1 MEYAVGRSRA
11 ADSFEDPRNRY
22 LLERM
27 KLTLHRTVWALL
39 LQVQKGKFVPEQF
52 EVSFSGANH
61 LDAVRFTLSE
71 EEKMQLQGRI
81 DRIDLL
87 ETDDSIYVKIIDYKS
102 GNTSFSLVNL
112 YHGLQLQLVLYL
124 NTALELV
131 GKQHPGKKAVPAGIF
146 YYHVNDPM
154 VEEDGTESEEEIRR
168 EVLEQLKLN
177 GLVNEDPEIYRAMD
191 TDFTGTSSV
200 IPVALKTDGS
210 LKATS
215 KTASSFDF
223 QVMSDYVNHII
234 AKTGRQIFDGDVSVK
249 PYLLDGR
256 SGCDYCPFH
265 VVCGFDPRMPGC
277 DYRRLDKF
285 DNAEAVLERMKA
297 ERDEK

>member
-1 MEYAVGRSRA
+1 MPYIKARIRKKQGGIIIHA
-11 ADSFEDPRNRY
+11 ALP
-22 LLERM
+22 L
-27 KLTLHRTVWALL
+27 K
-39 LQVQKGKFVPEQF
+39 KF
-52 EVSFSGANH
+52 
-61 LDAVRFTLSE
+61 
-71 EEKMQLQGRI
+71 
-81 DRIDLL
+81 
-87 ETDDSIYVKIIDYKS
+87 
-102 GNTSFSLVNL
+102 
-112 YHGLQLQLVLYL
+112 VLYL
-124 NTALELV
+124 NTSLELV

-191 TDFTGTSSV
+191 TDFAGTSSV

-256 SGCDYCPFH
+256 SGCDYCPYH
-265 VVCGFDPRMPGC
+265 MCADLTRECRAVITGGSISLTTQ
-277 DYRRLDKF
+277 RLC
-285 DNAEAVLERMKA
+285 VSG
-297 ERDEK
+297 